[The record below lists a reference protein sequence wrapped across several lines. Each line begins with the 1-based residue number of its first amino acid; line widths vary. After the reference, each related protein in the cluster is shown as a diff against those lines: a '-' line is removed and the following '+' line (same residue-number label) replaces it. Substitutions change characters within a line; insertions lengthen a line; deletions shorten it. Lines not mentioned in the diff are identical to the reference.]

1 MPNPTPS
8 PFTALEQLPA
18 QAVHARFA
26 TRPALYSVVF
36 NALRRRIL
44 EHYPTLQLD
53 LRAVKLAT
61 PHPEGHYTYP
71 SLMEV
76 AIAHALNPQPLDL
89 HPQRELPYY
98 LTQQAPKILKPQAP
112 ALIDM

>member
-71 SLMEV
+71 
-76 AIAHALNPQPLDL
+76 
-89 HPQRELPYY
+89 R
-98 LTQQAPKILKPQAP
+98 
-112 ALIDM
+112 